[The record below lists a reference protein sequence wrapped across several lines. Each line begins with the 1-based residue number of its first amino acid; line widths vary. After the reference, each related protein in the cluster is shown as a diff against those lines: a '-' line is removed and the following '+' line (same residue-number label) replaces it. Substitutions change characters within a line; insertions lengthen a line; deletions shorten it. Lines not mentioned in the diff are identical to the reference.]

1 MQKTVIAV
9 LAAAAALSVSACNR
23 TDNNTPRTAGTPAAE
38 STNRP
43 ANPPANT
50 TPQPGATNPDRARG
64 ARHRNRRCAERNRG
78 YGQHDR
84 FDGHHAAL
92 MRLT

>member
-50 TPQPGATNPDRARG
+50 TPQPGATNPDRAPGSAG
-64 ARHRNRRCAERNRG
+64 AEPG
-78 YGQHDR
+78 TGT
-84 FDGHHAAL
+84 GAAPSGTGGTGSTTGSTGTT
-92 MRLT
+92 RP